1 MTNMPPP
8 GQDEAPRAPFA
19 RTLGQVCLGIVIGA
33 ALVPALFE
41 LASLIGGISPF
52 KYQGF

>member
-1 MTNMPPP
+1 VTHP
-8 GQDEAPRAPFA
+8 EHSTPRARPPLA
-19 RTLGQVCLGIVIGA
+19 RTLGQISIGVLIGC